1 MSSIEYTV
9 RLVLTSL
16 SSFLQQRCLP
26 INPYDKLQC
35 ARAINEALVMPEQ
48 EKISR
53 WRDLERHV
61 WSQTAQHWC
70 TGFLHALQREVV
82 DVKTKPQ
89 SASSQGGSHDGLPPV
104 FKASAASAPFDA
116 SAKRLL
122 LLDFEGTLCHDDLHA
137 SGQQGSALL
146 DEETTAVLSEL
157 AGNAKNTVYIMSG
170 RSVGDLQDLARSLPK
185 IGFV

>member
-1 MSSIEYTV
+1 
-9 RLVLTSL
+9 
-16 SSFLQQRCLP
+16 
-26 INPYDKLQC
+26 
-35 ARAINEALVMPEQ
+35 MPEQ

-82 DVKTKPQ
+82 DVKTKP
-89 SASSQGGSHDGLPPV
+89 ASTPSLGSQHDGLPPA
-104 FKASAASAPFDA
+104 FNASLASASFDA

-122 LLDFEGTLCHDDLHA
+122 LLDFEGTLCDDDLQA
-137 SGQQGSALL
+137 SGRQRTAALST
-146 DEETTAVLSEL
+146 DVQAVLTEL
-157 AGNAKNTVYIMSG
+157 ASNPKNTVYIMSG
-170 RSVGDLQDLARSLPK
+170 RSVGDLQDLAHSLPK